1 MRSPPAACPLPL
13 LLLLLGTS
21 ALAAAP
27 PCSPAPPSV
36 GSVQE
41 LVRRAAVVIE
51 GKVLPREAARP
62 AGLGEAGLPQGRRPG
77 QPTAPAAG
85 TLPPSPPPPP
95 AASASPAPPPWVARV
110 RVHQVWA
117 VKGGGLRKDSLFWLR
132 GEPGSAC
139 GRLKAESRYIFFME
153 PLDAGAALFQASS
166 PPLET
171 GRYLKREVSRALCRG
186 C

>member
-1 MRSPPAACPLPL
+1 MRSPPRAAARPLPLPLPL

-27 PCSPAPPSV
+27 PCSSAPPGV

-41 LVRRAAVVIE
+41 LARRAAVVIE
-51 GKVLPREAARP
+51 GKVLPREAARQ
-62 AGLGEAGLPQGRRPG
+62 AGLGEAGPP
-77 QPTAPAAG
+77 PAPAAG
-85 TLPPSPPPPP
+85 PGPPSPPP
-95 AASASPAPPPWVARV
+95 AASPSPSPAPPPWEARV

-117 VKGGGLRKDSLFWLR
+117 GKGGGLRKDSLLRVR

-139 GRLKAESRYIFFME
+139 GRLKEESRYVFFME

-171 GRYLKREVSRALCRG
+171 GRNLKREVSRALCRG
-186 C
+186 CGK